1 MEEERGTEFTGEQCE
16 QQIVQNVALFSPA
29 SYNMPQFRFLH
40 LPSSAVRNSWVAW
53 IRWFENVMVA
63 TGIKDGITRKA
74 QLLAI
79 GGAELQSV
87 YYGITGDDSDV
98 SDGTDP
104 YQKAKQMLSDH
115 FAPKQHE
122 SYERFEF
129 WTLKKGDDEPIEKYL
144 IRIKQQAEKCY
155 FGKTEIESRQIAIL
169 DKLNQNAPEELRR
182 KLLEKQHLSLD
193 DATRIVNSF
202 QAIKYQAARISQQSN
217 TTQINRVD
225 FNRTS
230 LNKNKYKMEYKPVK
244 CAMCGFAKHRE
255 ADTTFYVIEGGQQ
268 PLLGKVTAQNLGL
281 LRVGLPSCVNNQ
293 VNRVNTDKS
302 FPKIKDFQLTLPID
316 DSIPA
321 VIQPLRRCPIPM
333 LQKVK
338 EKLDELLSVGIIER
352 VDKPSPWVSPLVPI
366 IKDNGDLRLCVD
378 MRKANKAIQR
388 LNHPLPIFDN
398 ILPKLN
404 GAKFF
409 TTLDV
414 KQAFHQVEL
423 AEESRYI
430 TTFITNWGLFRYTR
444 LLFGINYAPEFFQSL
459 MESILAECK
468 NTVVF
473 IDDIVVWG
481 ATETEHDDAVKTT
494 LAALTNKGIALNVN
508 KCRFKQREIDFLGH
522 KLSGIGVAP
531 ADSKVKSILQC
542 RPPQTKEELRSF
554 LGLVTYVAKFIPDL
568 AKVSH
573 SIRQLLKNPI

>member
-1 MEEERGTEFTGEQCE
+1 MCWR
-16 QQIVQNVALFSPA
+16 
-29 SYNMPQFRFLH
+29 
-40 LPSSAVRNSWVAW
+40 LP
-53 IRWFENVMVA
+53 
-63 TGIKDGITRKA
+63 T
-74 QLLAI
+74 QAI

-87 YYGITGDDSDV
+87 YYGITGDDSEV
-98 SDGTDP
+98 SAGTDP
-104 YQKAKQMLSDH
+104 YEKAKQTLSDH

-155 FGKTEIESRQIAIL
+155 FGKTEVESRQIAIL

-202 QAIKYQAARISQQSN
+202 QAIKYQAARMSQQTN
-217 TTQINRVD
+217 ATQINRVD
-225 FNRTS
+225 FSRTS
-230 LNKNKYKMEYKPVK
+230 LNKNKSKMEYIPAK
-244 CAMCGFAKHRE
+244 CAMCGFARHRDGMRCPAVGKQCFRCHDYDHLANMCPQNIE
-255 ADTTFYVIEGGQQ
+255 RIAKGRDSNKRKWSSQRNQNYDKRPKYVHRVESEEEEDRKVHLSVYRIDDEKDEMVTCEIGGVSIEMLIDSGSTHNLIDDRTWEFMKMKGVSYQSERKDSTKRFLAYGRVPLNLLTVFDATLNVIDGNDIITADTTFYVIEGGQQ

-281 LRVGLPSCVNNQ
+281 LRVGLPSCVNNK
-293 VNRVNTDKS
+293 VNRVNVNKS

-333 LQKVK
+333 LHKVK

-388 LNHPLPIFDN
+388 LNHPLPVFDN

-414 KQAFHQVEL
+414 
-423 AEESRYI
+423 
-430 TTFITNWGLFRYTR
+430 R
-444 LLFGINYAPEFFQSL
+444 L
-459 MESILAECK
+459 SIK
-468 NTVVF
+468 
-473 IDDIVVWG
+473 
-481 ATETEHDDAVKTT
+481 
-494 LAALTNKGIALNVN
+494 
-508 KCRFKQREIDFLGH
+508 
-522 KLSGIGVAP
+522 
-531 ADSKVKSILQC
+531 
-542 RPPQTKEELRSF
+542 
-554 LGLVTYVAKFIPDL
+554 
-568 AKVSH
+568 
-573 SIRQLLKNPI
+573 